1 MINQA
6 FNFIKCQIRLCNKLR
21 HLPIAFQ
28 VTINDYQSHLY
39 PISSVPHIKGSKWYS
54 KVNQA
59 FLDTVNLVEETLQC
73 VILPLSSLLWWFHMC
88 FLVMEMMSS
97 LNLLVPGCVFK
108 SAKKWVNVV
117 KKCSSLY
124 TWCVSLDIK
133 NGQTQC
139 HSTGLR
145 YWFCSMSQFHFTYMH
160 NIAYW
165 SWKNCFFLSL
175 WAVFVNKLQDRL

>member
-1 MINQA
+1 MI
-6 FNFIKCQIRLCNKLR
+6 F
-21 HLPIAFQ
+21 
-28 VTINDYQSHLY
+28 
-39 PISSVPHIKGSKWYS
+39 YS
-54 KVNQA
+54 QPSYLILLKNS
-59 FLDTVNLVEETLQC
+59 TVILVEETLQC

-160 NIAYW
+160 NIA
-165 SWKNCFFLSL
+165 KKTCIFFME
-175 WAVFVNKLQDRL
+175 KLFLPFLMSGFL